1 MSAKNKI
8 ISLRVEED
16 LYNELEKQ
24 AEAEGENI
32 SNIVR
37 EMIYAFVYSQSKYRE
52 LNKVITVKGENIK
65 EFINEVEGRRE
76 LINKSL
82 LSSRDYIEQLENMNS
97 LFEDVMKSLEEQV
110 KRGAHKISDLKV
122 KG

>member
-1 MSAKNKI
+1 
-8 ISLRVEED
+8 
-16 LYNELEKQ
+16 LEKQ